1 VESATIKIPSPRRN
15 ANVRAYLAS
24 GGATAALVAAAVIVF
39 IGAAAYVGFNGLPFG
54 ADDAP
59 DSTVNLATGVPEAAA
74 AAAGPTA
81 DAVAGDPATPS
92 ADAIAEILAALP
104 PGAAIP
110 GIIPTSPDF
119 GGGGDPGSSGTGTP
133 PTSTGTVGST
143 VSGVEDTAGDL
154 GLNLPLGGLT
164 EDVTG
169 PVDQA
174 VNNAVN
180 GVGGALGDD
189 KLGDKVTGAVNEATN
204 GALGPGGLTDSLLG
218 GK

>member
-15 ANVRAYLAS
+15 ANVRAYLAG

-39 IGAAAYVGFNGLPFG
+39 IGAAAFVGFNGLPFG

-92 ADAIAEILAALP
+92 PAAIDEILAALP
-104 PGAAIP
+104 PGATIP
-110 GIIPTSPDF
+110 GIIPTID
-119 GGGGDPGSSGTGTP
+119 GGGNPGAGPGTGTP
-133 PTSTGTVGST
+133 PTPASSGAVGNTVG
-143 VSGVEDTAGDL
+143 GVEDTAGDL

-174 VNNAVN
+174 ANNAVN

-189 KLGDKVTGAVNEATN
+189 KLGDKVTGSVNEATN
-204 GALGPGGLTDSLLG
+204 GVLGPGGLTDSLLG